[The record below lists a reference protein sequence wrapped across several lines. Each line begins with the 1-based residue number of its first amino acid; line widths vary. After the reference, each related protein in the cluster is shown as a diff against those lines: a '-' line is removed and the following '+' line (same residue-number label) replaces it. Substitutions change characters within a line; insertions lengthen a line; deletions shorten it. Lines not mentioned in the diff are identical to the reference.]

1 MNQIKNTTTHFT
13 YSITNSILKYGIA
26 FLFILIFTTY
36 FASFSFGQG
45 ENQMVRFSGLVIEGD
60 SLYGVSGVH
69 IYIPRAGRGSVT
81 NGLGY
86 FSMAAMEG
94 DTVMV
99 SAVGYKGSQIV
110 IPKRGEPLYSVFID
124 LKEDVLLLN
133 EVIVLPYSNATEFK
147 EIVLAMNTSD
157 PLIEQMKE
165 NLNSEKLNQMAANM
179 PMNANSNYRYLM
191 QQNLNARNN
200 KFFAPSIPLLNPFA
214 WAKFIESIRNKDYK
228 KPLRTTSG
236 SSNGN

>member
-1 MNQIKNTTTHFT
+1 MNQITNLTRH
-13 YSITNSILKYGIA
+13 SITNAFFKYGIA
-26 FLFILIFTTY
+26 LLFILVSTTY
-36 FASFSFGQG
+36 FSSFSFGQG
-45 ENQMVRFSGLVIEGD
+45 ENQMVRFSGIVVEGD
-60 SLYGVSGVH
+60 SSYGVSGVH

-81 NGLGY
+81 NALGY
-86 FSMAAMEG
+86 FTMPAMEG

-99 SAVGYKGSQIV
+99 SAVGYKSSQIV

-124 LKEDVLLLN
+124 LKEDVKMLN
-133 EVIVLPYSNATEFK
+133 EVVILPYSNAREFK
-147 EIVLAMNTSD
+147 DMVLAMDTSD

-179 PMNANSNYRYLM
+179 PMNATSNYRYLM

-214 WAKFIESIRNKDYK
+214 WSKFIESIRNKDYK

-236 SSNGN
+236 SSTGN

>member
-1 MNQIKNTTTHFT
+1 MNQITNTTSH
-13 YSITNSILKYGIA
+13 SIKKSTLKYGIA

-36 FASFSFGQG
+36 FSSFSFGQG
-45 ENQMVRFSGLVIEGD
+45 ENQMVRFSGLVVEGD

-81 NGLGY
+81 NALGY

-94 DTVMV
+94 DTIMV

-110 IPKRGEPLYSVFID
+110 IPRRGEPLYSVFID
-124 LKEDVLLLN
+124 LKEDVQMLN
-133 EVIVLPYSNATEFK
+133 EVVILPYKNASEFK
-147 EIVLAMNTSD
+147 DIVLAMDTSD

-165 NLNSEKLNQMAANM
+165 NLNSETLNQMAANM
-179 PMNANSNYRYLM
+179 PMNATSNYKFLM

-236 SSNGN
+236 SSTGN